1 MEKLSYDIIKDR
13 LWKLGYKIIT
23 QEDEYK
29 NTQQNIVCEKDG
41 LKSFCSVADILTKK
55 GASKRFFALSNP
67 FCKDNMVK
75 YLYDIDEEAEVLEIK
90 QIQKSNKKRIL
101 LTIKCSCGEIFTRTW
116 DDVKSGIY
124 GTKCHS
130 CLVKSR
136 GRNHREN
143 LSETIR
149 AFEERGG

>member
-1 MEKLSYDIIKDR
+1 MI
-13 LWKLGYKIIT
+13 
-23 QEDEYK
+23 
-29 NTQQNIVCEKDG
+29 
-41 LKSFCSVADILTKK
+41 
-55 GASKRFFALSNP
+55 
-67 FCKDNMVK
+67 K
-75 YLYDIDEEAEVLEIK
+75 YLNDIDKEAEVLEIK

-116 DDVKSGIY
+116 DDAKSGIY
-124 GTKCHS
+124 GTKCHR

-149 AFEERGG
+149 TFEERGYKIIGNANEILRNIPIEVRNLQRI